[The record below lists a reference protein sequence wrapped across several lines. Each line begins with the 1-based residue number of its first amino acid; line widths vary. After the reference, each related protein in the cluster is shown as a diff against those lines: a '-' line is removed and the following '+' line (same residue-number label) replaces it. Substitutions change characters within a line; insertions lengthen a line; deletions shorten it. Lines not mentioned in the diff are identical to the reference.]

1 MQVGAGV
8 DVLMALGARVAVV
21 EVVTVR
27 PTSGQELLELILQ
40 VVAVVA
46 VVQLEVQVDPAL

>member
-1 MQVGAGV
+1 
-8 DVLMALGARVAVV
+8 VV